1 MSGSSGS
8 GHYSHH
14 SGGRSADSCEQLNF
28 TTQLAS
34 PKEEVIE
41 HIEVGDVLDIVSGQQ
56 NGQSVVQALWSG
68 QVAGG
73 IADQRLQ
80 QLRHCLTEGFT
91 YGALVLSIDN
101 GQVRIRISFT
111 DND

>member
-8 GHYSHH
+8 GHYSHY
-14 SGGRSADSCEQLNF
+14 SGGSVDACEQLSF

-56 NGQSVVQALWSG
+56 NGQSVVQALWKG

-80 QLRHCLTEGFT
+80 QLRHCLVEGFT
-91 YGALVLSIDN
+91 YYALVLSIDN
-101 GQVRIRISFT
+101 GQVRIRISCSESA
-111 DND
+111 